1 MDVFSRSRQCPGCGS
16 PLTPTDIR
24 PAGAFPC
31 PACGILLVASE
42 YYPLYTL
49 IASLSFSVLVFAGLG
64 LWGVR
69 LFRALILAF
78 IPVLF
83 TSANFFKY
91 VILPKIEPYETTLRL
106 KD

>member
-1 MDVFSRSRQCPGCGS
+1 M
-16 PLTPTDIR
+16 
-24 PAGAFPC
+24 

-83 TSANFFKY
+83 ILANFFKY